1 MSRLNELIQ
10 ELCPDGVVYKK
21 LEELGTFFS
30 GLTGKSKDDFKDG
43 NAKFITYRNVYSN
56 PSLNMEI
63 EDKVKIRDNEIQ
75 HIVKYGDILF
85 TGSSETPDECGMS
98 SVVTTEPNE
107 KLYLNSFCFGLH
119 LYNVDYFNIHYLKH
133 ILRSN
138 DIRKQIKKT
147 ASGVTR
153 YNVSKKR
160 FAKICIPIPPLDVQ
174 NEIVRILDT
183 FTSHIAELQAELQAR
198 KEQYEYYRNK
208 LLTFDKDDKNV
219 KWMKLGEIGTF
230 IRGNGLQKKDFTKT
244 GFPCIH
250 YGQIHTHYG
259 TFADTTI
266 SHTSFDLAEKL
277 RKASYGDLI
286 IATTSEDVDGV
297 CKACAWLGKNDV
309 AVSGDAYIY
318 KHNQNPKYISYLF
331 QTKRFYEYKRKA
343 SVGTKVVRVS
353 GDSMKN
359 FIFPIPSISEQQ
371 RIVSILDKFEAL
383 VNDLT
388 EGIPAE
394 IAAVQEQYE
403 YYRNK
408 LLTFKQK

>member
-56 PSLNMEI
+56 PSLNMKI

-98 SVVTTEPNE
+98 SVVTTEPDE

-133 ILRSN
+133 VLRSN

-160 FAKICIPIPPLDVQ
+160 FAKVCIPIPPLDVQ

-183 FTSHIAELQAELQAR
+183 FTSHTAELQTKLQAELQAR

-219 KWMKLGEIGTF
+219 KWMKLGELCEIYTGGEPPKCTIKGNFKDEEHPYPIWANGKDIYGYSSTYKINKDAVVISSIGANTGTVYYRKAYF
-230 IRGNGLQKKDFTKT
+230 TPIIRLKVLVPKDKT
-244 GFPCIH
+244 ILSK
-250 YGQIHTHYG
+250 YLYYYLS
-259 TFADTTI
+259 TI
-266 SHTSFDLAEKL
+266 SIVVKS
-277 RKASYGDLI
+277 S
-286 IATTSEDVDGV
+286 
-297 CKACAWLGKNDV
+297 
-309 AVSGDAYIY
+309 
-318 KHNQNPKYISYLF
+318 
-331 QTKRFYEYKRKA
+331 
-343 SVGTKVVRVS
+343 SVPNINANEVKKMQVPILP
-353 GDSMKN
+353 
-359 FIFPIPSISEQQ
+359 IFVQQ

-394 IAAVQEQYE
+394 VAAVQEQYE

-408 LLTFKQK
+408 LLTFKQRA